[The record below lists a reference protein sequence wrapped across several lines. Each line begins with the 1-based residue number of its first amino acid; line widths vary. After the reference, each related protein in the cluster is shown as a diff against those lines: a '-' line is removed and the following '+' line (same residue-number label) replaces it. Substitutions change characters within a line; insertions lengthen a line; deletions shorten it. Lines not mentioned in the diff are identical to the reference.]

1 MRSIL
6 GWRDIVS
13 EGHDNGPMRL
23 KYRTREHII
32 ADLSV
37 NHFERQTLFAGHAS
51 ERVRCDYG
59 YDLSVWT
66 YKESGEI
73 EPGQFFVQVKATD
86 TIKLLSKENSI
97 ALRLDK
103 RDLTLWLEEFLP
115 VFLVLYDAHA
125 DVAYWMCVQVYFGA
139 LGDTFSLANIGQT
152 YTVYFNPQDILDSRA
167 IQLFAEYKRRVIS
180 QRKSQI
186 GDIWYES

>member
-1 MRSIL
+1 MRF
-6 GWRDIVS
+6 
-13 EGHDNGPMRL
+13 

-37 NHFERQTLFAGHAS
+37 NHFERQTLVAGYAA
-51 ERVRCDYG
+51 ERVRHDYG

-66 YKESGEI
+66 YSESGEI

-86 TIKLLSKENSI
+86 TIKLLIKENRI

-103 RDLTLWLEEFLP
+103 RDLTLWLEDFLP
-115 VFLVLYDAHA
+115 VFLVLYDAQA
-125 DVAYWMCVQVYFGA
+125 DVAYWMCVQAYFGD
-139 LGDTFSLANIGQT
+139 LGDTFSLAKIGQT
-152 YTVYFNPQDILDSRA
+152 YTVYFNPQDILDARA
-167 IQLFAEYKRRVIS
+167 IQLFAEYKRRVIG